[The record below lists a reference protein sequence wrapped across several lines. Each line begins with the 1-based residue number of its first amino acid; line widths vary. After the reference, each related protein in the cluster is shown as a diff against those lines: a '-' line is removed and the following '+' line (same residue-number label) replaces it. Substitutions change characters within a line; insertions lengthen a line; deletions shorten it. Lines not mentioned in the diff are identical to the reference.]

1 MWNIEAVP
9 IVEKRS
15 IYALFVSFSCAIR
28 QGLAA
33 GRLCVL
39 SFLLIGCFQP
49 VCFHSRNICETQ
61 VYATSFPTWGE
72 SYQECV
78 LVASFSIEELWAQ
91 AQPSLSKCAHF
102 NKAGKKLRLILQNVV
117 WTKHRYVD
125 VFEDFR
131 MWFS

>member
-1 MWNIEAVP
+1 M
-9 IVEKRS
+9 EKRS

-28 QGLAA
+28 KGLAA

-78 LVASFSIEELWAQ
+78 LVASFSIEEL
-91 AQPSLSKCAHF
+91 
-102 NKAGKKLRLILQNVV
+102 
-117 WTKHRYVD
+117 
-125 VFEDFR
+125 
-131 MWFS
+131 